1 MSAPTEQAALKAVK
15 LVQSLNGPELEA
27 RVRSEVG
34 DPLLAMFALLAKH
47 GAPSDDERATA
58 QKVQLMVLGY
68 LARGEIDRSP
78 R

>member
-1 MSAPTEQAALKAVK
+1 
-15 LVQSLNGPELEA
+15 
-27 RVRSEVG
+27 
-34 DPLLAMFALLAKH
+34 MFALMAKH
-47 GAPSDDERATA
+47 AAPADDERATA